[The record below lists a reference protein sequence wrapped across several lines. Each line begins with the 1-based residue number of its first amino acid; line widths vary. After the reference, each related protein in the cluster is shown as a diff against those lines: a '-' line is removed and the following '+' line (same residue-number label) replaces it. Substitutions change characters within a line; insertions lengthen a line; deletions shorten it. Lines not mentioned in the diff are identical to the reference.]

1 MMTKPKKHKIRMN
14 GKERKLSIVK
24 SALPIFARK
33 GYHGTTVRS
42 IAEAAGISEALLYQ
56 HFSGKEEIYFSL
68 GELHKAQI
76 LNLLKAFKKREPGS
90 KTLIEIVYCLVMIIL
105 SDIHGKTE
113 FQYSFDRLLA
123 YSILENVEFTKA
135 VFLIYEQ
142 ELTPLW
148 NQCLAVAKQ
157 HNEIKK
163 NFKIRNS
170 MWLIHHIAMAID
182 FLNIAGNKVYQ
193 YEGSYDDLLED
204 VIQFALLGTGLKD
217 DVIARYYRPDDY
229 QQLIKQIYKQL

>member
-1 MMTKPKKHKIRMN
+1 MTKPKKQKIRMN
-14 GKERKLSIVK
+14 GKERRLSIVK
-24 SALPIFARK
+24 SALPIFAKK

-56 HFSGKEEIYFSL
+56 HFSGKEDIYCSL
-68 GELHKAQI
+68 GELQKEQI
-76 LNLLKAFKKREPGS
+76 MNLLKAFKKREPGS
-90 KTLIEIVYCLVMIIL
+90 KTLMEIVYCLVMIIL

-113 FQYSFDRLLA
+113 IQHAFDRLLA
-123 YSILENVEFTKA
+123 YSILENVEFTKT

-157 HNEIKK
+157 RNEIKK
-163 NFKIRNS
+163 NFQTRNC
-170 MWLIHHIAMAID
+170 MWLIHHIAMAIN
-182 FLNIAGNKVYQ
+182 FLTIAGNKVFN
-193 YEGSYDDLLED
+193 YEGAYDDLVED

-217 DVIARYYRPDDY
+217 DVVARYYRPDDY
-229 QQLIKQIYKQL
+229 QKLIKQIYDQL